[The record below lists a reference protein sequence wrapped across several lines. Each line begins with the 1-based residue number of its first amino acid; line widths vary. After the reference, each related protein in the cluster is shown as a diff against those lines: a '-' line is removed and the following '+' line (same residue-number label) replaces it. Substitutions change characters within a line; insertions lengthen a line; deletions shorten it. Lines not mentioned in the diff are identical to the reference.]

1 MAEPRTSDRPA
12 RNAGVA
18 LAVKATD
25 VRIRRGTVW
34 AGRDGRE
41 IVHGVSFEVQPGTV
55 TGLIG
60 PSGCGKTT
68 LMRAIVGIQRGVSG
82 ELLVLGQEACEMKL
96 HQKVGYATQAA
107 SVYDDL
113 TVEENLRYFTAL
125 AAEGTPSPANIIRG
139 AERAAAAV
147 SLSPELRTKVGRL
160 SGGQRGRV
168 SLAAAVIGG
177 RELLVLDEPTVGLD
191 PVLRRE
197 LWDGF
202 HQMARRGLT
211 LLVSSHVMDEAS
223 RCDRLLLLHEGRLIA
238 DETPAN
244 LLALTGARDL
254 DRAFLRLVDPRSTP
268 PRLVPVP
275 PGPDAHGDPDP
286 SPDPASGMDPLG
298 PGDDPDV
305 DCDPASDPGSGFEPY
320 PPDPDPGSGGARP
333 ARAARAGGA
342 ARAVGSADRPSAQDP
357 GRRRRFPLNL
367 PRTTATALRVV
378 RQIRRDPRTIALVL
392 ALPPALLVLLQA
404 IFTNN
409 PTAFDRAGAG
419 LLGVFPLMTM
429 FFLTS
434 VAMLRERRSGTL
446 ERLLTT
452 PIGRGDLLTGYGVA
466 FGLLAVAQAAIT
478 TTTAV
483 ALLNLR
489 IAGPLPMLAVLA
501 VLAALFGT
509 ALGLL
514 TSAFANSEFQAV
526 QFLPPV
532 LLPQFLLAGILVP
545 HDQMNPV
552 LETVSMLLP
561 MTYVVDALSRISTT
575 PGVSM
580 PVVRDALVVAGCTV
594 IALALAAGTL
604 RRQGP

>member
-1 MAEPRTSDRPA
+1 M
-12 RNAGVA
+12 
-18 LAVKATD
+18 
-25 VRIRRGTVW
+25 
-34 AGRDGRE
+34 
-41 IVHGVSFEVQPGTV
+41 SFEVRPGTV

-125 AAEGTPSPANIIRG
+125 AADGTPSPANIIRG

-147 SLSPELRTKVGRL
+147 SLSSELRSKVGRL

-268 PRLVPVP
+268 PHLVPVP
-275 PGPDAHGDPDP
+275 SNPGAHAGPG
-286 SPDPASGMDPLG
+286 PASG
-298 PGDDPDV
+298 
-305 DCDPASDPGSGFEPY
+305 PASDPASRTDPVSSPDFEPY
-320 PPDPDPGSGGARP
+320 PADPDPGSGGARP
-333 ARAARAGGA
+333 ASTARTSSPAHPGGA
-342 ARAVGSADRPSAQDP
+342 ARAAGSADRPSAQDL
-357 GRRRRFPLNL
+357 GRRRRLPLNL
-367 PRTTATALRVV
+367 PRTTATALRVI
-378 RQIRRDPRTIALVL
+378 RQMRRDPRTIALVL

-404 IFTNN
+404 IFTNS

-489 IAGPLPMLAVLA
+489 IAGPLPMLGLLA

-580 PVVRDALVVAGCTV
+580 LVVRDALVVAGCTV